1 MVTQTLPVPLC
12 SVRAG
17 CRARICECRLDED
30 DRELL
35 AAMGLTSNRTLRVC
49 RAGEPCI
56 VRIGVTRLGIPRA
69 VARRVLVAPLS

>member
-1 MVTQTLPVPLC
+1 MVTQTSPVPLC
-12 SVRAG
+12 SVQAG
-17 CRARICECRLDED
+17 CRARICECHLHED

-35 AAMGLTSNRTLRVC
+35 AAMGLTSNRMLHVC

-69 VARRVLVAPLS
+69 VAQRVLVTPTS